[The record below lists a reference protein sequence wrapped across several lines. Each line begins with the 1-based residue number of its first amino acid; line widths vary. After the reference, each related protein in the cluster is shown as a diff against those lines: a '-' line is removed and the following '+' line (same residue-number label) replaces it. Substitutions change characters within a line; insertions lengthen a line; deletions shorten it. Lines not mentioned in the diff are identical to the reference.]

1 MPGAIDVAGFDDDY
15 VLRSGLI
22 FRFGEY
28 PDKGFRLSAD
38 DYQAAHDGDFA
49 PVPIDLSHT
58 DTVLDGKMGELVAAE
73 VRGDELHGTVRLRR
87 WLDDAIGDA
96 GRKVSCEWDRA
107 TNRLRKLSLVP
118 NPRVTDAAL
127 FASFSAAHPEAAER
141 EPEAV
146 TRAIASFA
154 TPRKR
159 DENLSRSMQSI
170 HDHIKMN
177 HPWACDPAMMSG
189 GDGDARFGDRPK
201 QYKAIHALHRATVEH
216 GAVCSGRAMMS
227 DNPSTDTRSKTMPEL
242 TKKQSLLSRIF
253 FGSSEAPAEF
263 AATIDDRT
271 AGHFLAKLG
280 EDNQA
285 DKDDRPETPAV
296 KFSDT
301 DEYREMKAR
310 LDAAE
315 KAQREA
321 ADRNATFAAQ
331 LEAARKERI
340 ESDAAKFAENEVRE
354 GRATPAE
361 FDDYRADYIEAAE
374 ADHATGGTVQFA
386 DATGASVAGTR
397 VDRLKARAARRP
409 AHGLF
414 APAIGVGELPAGS
427 TILFNRGAAADQN
440 DPAVI
445 RAETDRALAKFPDGQ
460 AILNKRAAR

>member
-22 FRFGEY
+22 FRFGKYEDKKFSLT
-28 PDKGFRLSAD
+28 PDEFR
-38 DYQAAHDGDFA
+38 AAHPDGDFA

-87 WLDDAIGDA
+87 WLDEAIGDA

-127 FASFSAAHPEAAER
+127 FASFSAAHPEAIDDNAGAVAER
-141 EPEAV
+141 
-146 TRAIASFA
+146 IAKFA

-159 DENLSRSMQSI
+159 DDDLTASMQSI
-170 HDHIKMN
+170 HNHIKMR
-177 HPWACDPAMMSG
+177 HPWACGSAMMSG
-189 GDGDARFGDRPK
+189 AAEFGDRPK
-201 QYKAIHALHRATVEH
+201 QAKAIKNLHDATVEH
-216 GAVCSGRAMMS
+216 GAVCSGRATMS
-227 DNPSTDTRSKTMPEL
+227 DNPSTRSRAMPEL

-280 EDNQA
+280 EDNQP
-285 DKDDRPETPAV
+285 DNDDRPETPAV

-315 KAQREA
+315 KAQKEA

-361 FDDYRADYIEAAE
+361 FDDYRADYVEAAE

-445 RAETDRALAKFPDGQ
+445 RAEADRALAKFPDGQ